1 MNLANWLIDIA
12 DKHPTKEALLK
23 GEYCSAD
30 YATFRAR
37 SSSISDYLE
46 NILELKKGDRVAIFL
61 ANSTEYLEIIYA
73 VWFLGGVV
81 VPINSKLHIDE
92 ALWII
97 NDSGSKALFTDEKN
111 MFNGQAYKQLKLP
124 VISPTEKSFNKLYS
138 FSSNRSPV
146 KIKKK

>member
-1 MNLANWLIDIA
+1 MNLANWLVDIA
-12 DKHPTKEALLK
+12 DKHPQKEALLK
-23 GEYCSAD
+23 GECCSAD

-46 NILELKKGDRVAIFL
+46 KVLGLKKGDRVAIFL

-111 MFNGQAYKQLKLP
+111 MFNGQN
-124 VISPTEKSFNKLYS
+124 IHN
-138 FSSNRSPV
+138 
-146 KIKKK
+146 